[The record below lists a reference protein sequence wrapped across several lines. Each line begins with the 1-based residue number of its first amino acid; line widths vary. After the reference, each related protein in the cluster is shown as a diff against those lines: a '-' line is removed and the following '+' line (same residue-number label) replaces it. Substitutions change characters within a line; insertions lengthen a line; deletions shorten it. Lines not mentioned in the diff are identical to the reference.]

1 MDSTPATL
9 PASRRNVGP
18 RRWLA
23 GLNWKGFAIIVAFS
37 FINALRQNAN
47 SRLLWEEPSEWL
59 IDLAN
64 STLSVV
70 IVAVTVI
77 VAVVIAFNR
86 MPWRGSRQIAA
97 LVVIVVASSALGT
110 MLLLLWTIEVTG
122 MFDAPIVRGFGG
134 TWPRYLLMGLL
145 FAGAYTYFRRK
156 REAAAS
162 MRQLEVDRAQ
172 LEQRMAEARLTVL
185 QAQIEPHFLFNTLA
199 NVKRLYAT
207 ESAAASVMLDNLMR
221 YLAIALPQMRETE
234 STVDRETALAQAY
247 LNIQKIRMGRRLEFT
262 VEVPERLRD
271 ARIPPMMLLTLV
283 ENAIKHGLN
292 PLPQGGYIRISAR
305 AIDDNLTIEVSD
317 SGRGFTKTSGIGT
330 GVANLRAR
338 LSAQYGSAAS
348 LALALNATRGVT
360 ATITLP
366 NRVEPVSQADVQ

>member
-1 MDSTPATL
+1 
-9 PASRRNVGP
+9 VGP

-64 STLSVV
+64 STLSVAV
-70 IVAVTVI
+70 VAVTVI

-97 LVVIVVASSALGT
+97 LVVVIAASSALGT
-110 MLLLLWTIEVTG
+110 LLFLLWAVLDLSHFRT
-122 MFDAPIVRGFGG
+122 VRDFGWVVSQFGG

-156 REAAAS
+156 REGAAS
-162 MRQLEVDRAQ
+162 MRQLQVDRAQ

-207 ESAAASVMLDNLMR
+207 EPAAASEMLDNLMR
-221 YLAIALPQMRETE
+221 YLAIALPQMRQTE
-234 STVDRETALAQAY
+234 STVARETALGQAY

-330 GVANLRAR
+330 GLANLRAR
-338 LSAQYGSAAS
+338 LSAQYGAAAS
-348 LALALNATRGVT
+348 LALAPNAPRGVT

-366 NRVEPVSQADVQ
+366 NRTEPVSQAGIQ